1 MPAAPMI
8 RALSEPL
15 AFFLVP
21 FALYAGFLL
30 LQLLNPLVIDHW
42 TRRVVVPLTLAGL
55 LLAVGSLVLVG
66 VLAPR
71 HVGGYVPAYEENG
84 RIVPGHMP

>member
-1 MPAAPMI
+1 MI

-30 LQLLNPLVIDHW
+30 LQLVNPFLIDNW

-55 LLAVGSLVLVG
+55 LLAVGSLVMVG
-66 VLAPR
+66 LLAPR
-71 HVGGYVPAYEENG
+71 YEGGYVPAHEENG
-84 RIVPGHMP
+84 RIVPGRTQ